1 MVRRREAMPGFDPE
15 KWKRFLEELGAEA
28 DLKAPRPKTREM
40 RGQRWG
46 TLATMTAVEVSPAY
60 QFR

>member
-1 MVRRREAMPGFDPE
+1 MAEVEERLKEVEGPE
-15 KWKRFLEELGAEA
+15 LLAEA
-28 DLKAPRPKTREM
+28 LKVPRPKTREM

>member
-1 MVRRREAMPGFDPE
+1 MPELEP
-15 KWKRFLEELGAEA
+15 KRLLLLLFLEELGPPE